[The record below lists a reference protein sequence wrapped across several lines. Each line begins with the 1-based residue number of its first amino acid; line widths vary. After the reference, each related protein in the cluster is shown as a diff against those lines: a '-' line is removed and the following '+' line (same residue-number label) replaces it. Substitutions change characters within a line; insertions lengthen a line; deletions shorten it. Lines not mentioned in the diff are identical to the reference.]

1 MPLVSLSQ
9 ITSPLVLQAHDY
21 WQGKRRDGLLPSRAN
36 IDPAEI
42 PRLLP
47 NVLLS
52 EISLSPFEVRYRLM
66 GTEAAAMNNLDL
78 TGKTLHFGIPTTRW
92 QHYWAKAY
100 LQSLR
105 EGAVFGIDSYE
116 YRDRGYLRFE
126 WCCRRWP
133 AMGEASSLLR
143 DRGLFTTRRRARG
156 YNPTAK
162 RQRLGWSSSLDH
174 ASHCTT
180 FTPIAPPRHGC
191 YELAGDE
198 AGIEAAA
205 GEQSRAPPPQHVP
218 APDHDAVG
226 ITHGRQSVGNDQRS
240 SRCLQPPKAV

>member
-100 LQSLR
+100 LQSAT
-105 EGAVFGIDSYE
+105 EKEPVFGIDSYE

-126 WCCRRWP
+126 WCLLP
-133 AMGEASSLLR
+133 LASDGRSV
-143 DRGLFTTRRRARG
+143 DRF
-156 YNPTAK
+156 
-162 RQRLGWSSSLDH
+162 
-174 ASHCTT
+174 
-180 FTPIAPPRHGC
+180 F
-191 YELAGDE
+191 E
-198 AGIEAAA
+198 IEAYPQNAQAREGLQSNCQATAA
-205 GEQSRAPPPQHVP
+205 GVEK
-218 APDHDAVG
+218 
-226 ITHGRQSVGNDQRS
+226 T
-240 SRCLQPPKAV
+240 LL